1 MVYAVSDD
9 FSANAC
15 KHCAPMF
22 IIQQHVNMAPTAN
35 DPSATLTFIRFRG
48 RTFGVTCK
56 HVVESLRNDIKVSG
70 NQFSHTFFIALKK
83 HHMVQDRFV
92 IPAGDWITP
101 EPDIAIRELHPDF
114 PEHVGK
120 SALDIEACVVPPLS
134 EIAFAIAV
142 GFPDRMKEQ
151 IQEGLGYR
159 LSMPCV
165 HAVAD
170 NRSDQGH
177 SFTLFSELESTPA
190 IRDLSGLSG
199 GPIYWSNGSNYGLL
213 GITYESSPL
222 EGALAGSAAIHIKGH
237 LADIATIEGWASQVP
252 KLYAL

>member
-1 MVYAVSDD
+1 MVYTVSDD
-9 FSANAC
+9 LSDNAC

-22 IIQQHVNMAPTAN
+22 IIQQHIPMAPTSN

-56 HVVESLRNDIKVSG
+56 HVVELLRNYIKESG
-70 NQFSHTFFIALKK
+70 NQFSHTFFIPLKK

-101 EPDIAIRELHPDF
+101 EPDIAIRELDPEF
-114 PEHVGK
+114 PEYVGK

-134 EIAFAIAV
+134 EVTFAIAA
-142 GFPDRMKEQ
+142 GFSDRMKEQ

-159 LSMPCV
+159 ISMPCV
-165 HAVAD
+165 HAAAE

-177 SFTLFSELESTPA
+177 SFSLFSELESTPA
-190 IRDLSGLSG
+190 IRYLSGLSG
-199 GPIYWSNGSNYGLL
+199 GPIYWSNECAYGLL

-222 EGALAGSAAIHIKGH
+222 EGALAGGAAIHIKGH
-237 LADIATIEGWASQVP
+237 LADISTFERWASQVP